1 MAIQMRRGL
10 MRDFDPYKML
20 PGEWAVSIDA
30 STSNQIVWM
39 CFEPGVC
46 KRMGT
51 YEDFVAQIKEAT
63 EEVKTEYS
71 EEFNAILNEVKTL
84 SNQVS
89 SNKNTVVSIK
99 TDIQNTYLPQIQKA
113 LSDAQSK
120 AESAKNSADT
130 AAISEANA
138 KTSEKNAKSSETAA
152 KNSQTNAAAS
162 ESNAK
167 TSAANAA
174 TSASTA
180 TTKATAAANSASSA
194 ATSALTA
201 TNKAIEASQYAE
213 EAAESAKQS
222 QISAD
227 AAAVSET
234 NAKTSETNAKT
245 YAEQAKTISGE
256 QVALNRQT
264 LGYSKKNL
272 LKNTATTKTANGIT
286 FTVNEYGS
294 ITANGTATRRVNYP
308 VGSFVPTPNTTY
320 AFSANSEVPVSNYWN
335 NYCYIYNIDGD
346 RTWRSDYDTDS
357 WKFTPTTDTNIV
369 CYIHIESGTTV
380 ENLTFYPMIRSAEIT
395 DGTYEPYVDDVD
407 TRLKDVDAELGE
419 IPNTYIPKKSI
430 LNSQEEI
437 EANTSEENIAGALA
451 VKELKNNIGL
461 VRSGFGVYTFGGYST
476 GIEPFSVKKGI
487 DTVIPITKTYWSG
500 GGENFYK
507 VDEETGKL
515 IIQKEGLYLFN
526 ASLNVRDTEKNTI
539 FRAALNRNNNIP
551 AQNYLTKLSEKG
563 VDETFVT
570 PTVILPFGTGEKVW
584 LSILNYSDNP
594 TVVRAAELYITYLG
608 D

>member
-39 CFEPGVC
+39 CFSPGIC

-71 EEFNAILNEVKTL
+71 EEFNTILNEVKTL
-84 SNQVS
+84 SIQVS
-89 SNKNTVVSIK
+89 SDKNTVVSIK

-113 LSDAQSK
+113 LSDAQLK
-120 AESAKNSADT
+120 AESAKNSADA

-174 TSASTA
+174 TSATTA
-180 TTKATAAANSASSA
+180 TTKATDAANYASSA
-194 ATSALTA
+194 ETSALTA

-222 QISAD
+222 QISSD
-227 AAAVSET
+227 AAAVSEA
-234 NAKTSETNAKT
+234 NAKTSETNAKN
-245 YAEQAKTISGE
+245 YAEQAKTVSGE
-256 QVALNRQT
+256 QVALNTQT

-272 LKNTATTKTANGIT
+272 FKNTATTKTASGIT
-286 FTVNEYGS
+286 FTVNEDGS
-294 ITANGTATRRVNYP
+294 ISVKGTATANP
-308 VGSFVPTPNTTY
+308 TFTVGKFKPMPNKTY
-320 AFSANSEVPVSNYWN
+320 IYTANSEIPDSGFWN
-335 NYCYIYNIDGD
+335 NYCFIYNIDGVSQ
-346 RTWRSDYDTDS
+346 WRTDS
-357 WKFTPTTDTNIV
+357 PEVNRIWSFTPTTDTEITCQIYV
-369 CYIHIESGTTV
+369 AKGTTV

-407 TRLKDVDAELGE
+407 TRLQKIDD
-419 IPNTYIPKKSI
+419 SI
-430 LNSQEEI
+430 LNTLEEI
-437 EANTSEENIAGALA
+437 DANTSEENIAGALA
-451 VKELKNNIGL
+451 IKSLKSNLTNSLDALTTNVNGYKYVQLWAGSANSGETITFAEDINELNWRKLLL
-461 VRSGFGVYTFGGYST
+461 VFYFPTYNALSFCELPKAYGDIETTICMVAAFVNVSSVVTLIPHVYG
-476 GIEPFSVKKGI
+476 
-487 DTVIPITKTYWSG
+487 
-500 GGENFYK
+500 
-507 VDEETGKL
+507 
-515 IIQKEGLYLFN
+515 
-526 ASLNVRDTEKNTI
+526 NTI
-539 FRAALNRNNNIP
+539 
-551 AQNYLTKLSEKG
+551 
-563 VDETFVT
+563 T
-570 PTVILPFGTGEKVW
+570 PTWDDGNFKLHSVL
-584 LSILNYSDNP
+584 
-594 TVVRAAELYITYLG
+594 AELV
-608 D
+608 